1 MSAPIDCPICMD
13 CIESTT
19 KNCVTTDCGHCFHTN
34 CLMQSVAHNG
44 FGCPYCRT
52 AMAEV
57 PDEEETLY
65 SDEDGYEDYD
75 DEDEEEMFDDDALRG
90 FRFFWNLINGEE
102 HDVDDEDDEEV
113 FIEESELDLNA
124 FRNHPATN
132 INRTSRNA
140 TNMPSPNFVVQKLQ
154 EQGVTFEQLV
164 LASLINHSEYPDHA
178 EDDLFIYGKIRRII
192 SNYRP
197 EPVVSVPEPEPAV
210 ASPSPVQEVD
220 FAAQPKTLQ
229 VRSIQ
234 RINID
239 V

>member
-1 MSAPIDCPICMD
+1 
-13 CIESTT
+13 
-19 KNCVTTDCGHCFHTN
+19 
-34 CLMQSVAHNG
+34 MQSVAHNG

-65 SDEDGYEDYD
+65 SDEDGYEDYE
-75 DEDEEEMFDDDALRG
+75 DEDEEMFDDDALRG
-90 FRFFWNLINGEE
+90 FRFFWNILNGEE

-140 TNMPSPNFVVQKLQ
+140 TNMPSSTFVVQKLQ

-164 LASLINHSEYPDHA
+164 LASLINHSEYPDHS

-197 EPVVSVPEPEPAV
+197 EQIAVPVPEPEPVV
-210 ASPSPVQEVD
+210 ASPAPVQEVD
-220 FAAQPKTLQ
+220 FAAQPKTVQ

-234 RINID
+234 RINIH